1 MAKVAAE
8 LRIPASLAET
18 WDLYFDPTRW
28 AEWVDE
34 FRAIDSLR
42 DGYPQVGG
50 TLVWHSGPSGRGQVT
65 ETVLEHEQRSLHR
78 IRYSDPSSEG
88 EQTTRFR
95 IEGEGTL
102 VRLELSYSLVKGGV
116 LSRPHRRSLH
126 PHTDGG
132 NARADPGGV
141 AGRGRGAADGAL
153 VRAEIQRRR
162 HGERGLTVCSTDG
175 NFARFPG
182 VRWENPLAEA

>member
-65 ETVLEHEQRSLHR
+65 ETVLEHEPRSLHR

-88 EQTTRFR
+88 EQTTSFR
-95 IEGEGTL
+95 IEGEGTV
-102 VRLELSYSLVKGGV
+102 VRLELELLAGQGRHPQQHH
-116 LSRPHRRSLH
+116 RPPLH
-126 PHTDGG
+126 PLSDGG
-132 NARADPGGV
+132 DARADPGGV
-141 AGRGRGAADGAL
+141 AGRGRAARSADWQL
-153 VRAEIQRRR
+153 RAKLRRC
-162 HGERGLTVCSTDG
+162 H
-175 NFARFPG
+175 
-182 VRWENPLAEA
+182 RWIGIRS